1 MARRHEYTG
10 EVCQCGNPMYV
21 RVVQAGDRPES
32 RRGPSCWYES
42 CPLHVERLA
51 RR

>member
-21 RVVQAGDRPES
+21 RVVSVGDRPES
-32 RRGPSCWYES
+32 RRGPSCWYDD
-42 CPLHVERLA
+42 CPRHVDRLG